1 MKRDGVNNFPNLTDA
16 QTARLGATM
25 YFNFHHKSDIDDVMM
40 DSDNFVDD
48 GYDDA
53 DGSYRDSVNGSFDR
67 KNVFGADEDSEFEY
81 FLTKKMNKRRK
92 RKKEL
97 RKDEGLSRKE
107 ARKKAV
113 EEIPRDKLK
122 DVLKKGF
129 KAIGRG
135 IVVATMAIPRGAFL
149 ACIAINLRG
158 LAYKLNRTLN
168 DPKYKSQRD
177 KLKEKWYKLGGK
189 FDRLKKAVEK
199 GKDKKPF
206 FCGKKC
212 KSKLADKVTSNFT
225 GADGRKTIK
234 FNKGAW
240 ANEVMKMYQQSID
253 NQMFYNVEPA
263 SSGTAVAV
271 ATATP
276 ILKAIAPIVAGVA
289 VAKME
294 KKSTDEAQAEVERS
308 NREFEAQASEA
319 QKAQLALAEEQ
330 IKLQADPKNVILNND
345 ALTADEKREA
355 LSVLDETL
363 ESEEKGKMKKYL
375 LYGALGL
382 VGLIAIGFIAK
393 KK

>member
-25 YFNFHHKSDIDDVMM
+25 YFNFHHDSDIDEVMM

-48 GYDDA
+48 DYNDA
-53 DGSYRDSVNGSFDR
+53 DGIYRDSVNGDFDR
-67 KNVFGADEDSEFEY
+67 KEIFGAHEDKEFDY

-113 EEIPRDKLK
+113 EEIPREKLGE
-122 DVLKKGF
+122 VLKKGF
-129 KAIGRG
+129 KAIGKG
-135 IVVATMAIPRGAFL
+135 IVVATMAIPRGGFL
-149 ACIAINLRG
+149 ACMALNYRG
-158 LAYKLNRTLN
+158 MATKMDKIFN
-168 DPKYKSQRD
+168 DPKYKSKRD
-177 KLKEKWYKLGGK
+177 KVKEKWYKFGGK
-189 FDRLKKAVEK
+189 FDRLKNAVEK
-199 GKDKKPF
+199 GKNKKPF
-206 FCGKKC
+206 LCGKKC
-212 KSKLADKVTSNFT
+212 KSKLAEKVTSNFT
-225 GADGRKTIK
+225 GADGRQTIK

-240 ANEVMKMYQQSID
+240 ANEVMKMYQESID
-253 NQMFYNVEPA
+253 NAMFYNVEPTTTA
-263 SSGTAVAV
+263 SVAV
-271 ATATP
+271 ASAGAIIGAMTP
-276 ILKAIAPIVAGVA
+276 ILKGVA
-289 VAKME
+289 ETATEAKAN
-294 KKSTDEAQAEVERS
+294 KEAQAEVERS
-308 NREFEAQASEA
+308 NRAFEAQASEA

-330 IKLQADPKNVILNND
+330 IRLQADPKNAILNND

-355 LSVLDETL
+355 LAVLDETL
-363 ESEEKGKMKKYL
+363 QSEEKGKMKKYL